1 MKTLSFFLLSF
12 CFGLLGSELQAQQ
25 STAEQGLKT
34 WSTLAKIKLD
44 MRFDEE
50 FQLDVEYPIFS
61 EEVKQLEGK
70 EITISGYLVPL
81 EELGRQSSEQF
92 FILSALPFNMCFF
105 CGNAGPETVM
115 EVFSKDKVKY
125 TTDLITIK
133 GTLSLNDSDAMRL
146 MYILK
151 DARLLK

>member
-1 MKTLSFFLLSF
+1 
-12 CFGLLGSELQAQQ
+12 
-25 STAEQGLKT
+25 
-34 WSTLAKIKLD
+34 
-44 MRFDEE
+44 
-50 FQLDVEYPIFS
+50 
-61 EEVKQLEGK
+61 
-70 EITISGYLVPL
+70 
-81 EELGRQSSEQF
+81 
-92 FILSALPFNMCFF
+92 MCFF